1 MNRYRAEILG
11 TVPNGLTH
19 NDVYASA
26 LSLLNEEATNVL
38 VTKRRLSGNMISLIV
53 TLDSDNVITARKT
66 LSKVIYGIS
75 GFSADTF
82 GFRQVK

>member
-26 LSLLNEEATNVL
+26 VSLLNEHASNVL
-38 VTKRRLSGNMISLIV
+38 VTKRRLANNMISLIV
-53 TLDSDNVITARKT
+53 TLDADNLIKARTA
-66 LSKVIYGIS
+66 LSKVLYGIG

-82 GFRQVK
+82 GFRQIK